1 VAEFCKTESIN
12 VMAYFEEVETGK
24 DFDAFDR
31 RPQLL
36 PDVSNKFFIF
46 YGCVKRKILKHQSK
60 RFI

>member
-1 VAEFCKTESIN
+1 
-12 VMAYFEEVETGK
+12 MAHFEEVETGK